1 MPVEVRNV
9 VAGKSR
15 GGEPFDV
22 VDPADFATVVGVAHS
37 ADAATVS
44 EALDAAASA
53 APSWRELSLEKRTDL
68 VARPSSPPRRRPRH
82 RPRRRDDP
90 GAVNLAD
97 A

>member
-22 VDPADFATVVGVAHS
+22 VDPADFATAVGVAHS

-68 VARPSSPPRRRPRH
+68 VREAVVAALGGTRRRAWRA
-82 RPRRRDDP
+82 R
-90 GAVNLAD
+90 
-97 A
+97 